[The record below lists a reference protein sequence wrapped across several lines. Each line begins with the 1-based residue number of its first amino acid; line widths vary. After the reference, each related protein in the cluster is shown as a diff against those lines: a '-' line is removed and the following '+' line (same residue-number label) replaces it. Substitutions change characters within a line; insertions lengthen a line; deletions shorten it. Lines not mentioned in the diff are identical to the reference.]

1 MGFVYFLRLRALFFD
16 MERDKRKV
24 TERKTLLF
32 GLNNNTNNKKGV
44 NHEFNS

>member
-1 MGFVYFLRLRALFFD
+1 MYMVVYFIRLTALFFE

-32 GLNNNTNNKKGV
+32 GLNNNPNNKGNKD
-44 NHEFNS
+44 ESI